1 VHVAIILEGGAK
13 KKARC
18 GNHRVYVCAR
28 VHGDGVEEGRV
39 QAPATLNLF
48 SVAYHVKN
56 MTMAMGY
63 CSVVAVSALIN
74 GFD

>member
-1 VHVAIILEGGAK
+1 
-13 KKARC
+13 
-18 GNHRVYVCAR
+18 

-39 QAPATLNLF
+39 QASSNLNLF

-74 GFD
+74 DFD

>member
-1 VHVAIILEGGAK
+1 M
-13 KKARC
+13 
-18 GNHRVYVCAR
+18 YVCAR